1 MIGQSSLKEVCANW
15 AADPTTLPALIVLSG
30 RWGSGKK
37 TAVEYIR
44 KNIPN
49 DGMFRVESNSVAA
62 VREVIDKSY
71 TLAGRVFYVFQ
82 DCDIMRPQARNAMLK
97 VMEEPP
103 KNAHFI
109 LTVQTLA
116 NVLPTIRSR
125 AFVYEMAPYHIQE
138 IQEYVLTLKEA
149 DQQFIKQVPILCLQS
164 IGDVAAIV
172 QMKENWNDMYE
183 YVQSVVDY
191 VGEATQANT
200 LKIGSRIDIK
210 GDDNSKFPLIRFLW
224 VLHISL
230 SNRFTKT
237 RQERYF
243 NALLRSSKAWAELD
257 IFAANK
263 QNIVDTLLLDLRNLL
278 REEK

>member
-1 MIGQSSLKEVCANW
+1 MIGQSALKDVCARW
-15 AADPTTLPALIVLSG
+15 ASDLSTLPALIVLSG

-44 KNIPN
+44 KNVPN

-62 VREVIDKSY
+62 VREVIEKSY
-71 TLAGRVFYVFQ
+71 TLGGRVFYVFE
-82 DCDIMRPQARNAMLK
+82 DCDAMRPQARNAMLK

-116 NVLPTIRSR
+116 NILPTIRSR

-138 IQEYVLTLKEA
+138 VREYVLGLKED
-149 DQQFIKQVPILCLQS
+149 DQKFIKEVPVMFLQT

-172 QMKENWNDMYE
+172 AMKEQWNDLYNYANTVAE
-183 YVQSVVDY
+183 F

-210 GDDNSKFPLIRFLW
+210 GDDASKFPLIRFLW
-224 VLHISL
+224 VLHICLCSIF
-230 SNRFTKT
+230 SKT
-237 RQERYF
+237 RKERYF
-243 NALLRSSKAWAELD
+243 NALLRTSKAWAELD

-263 QNIVDTLLLDLRNLL
+263 QNIIDTLLLDLRDIL
-278 REEK
+278 REE

>member
-1 MIGQSSLKEVCANW
+1 MIGQSGLKEVCSNW
-15 AADPTTLPALIVLSG
+15 AASPETLPALIVLSG

-44 KNIPN
+44 KTVPN
-49 DGMFRVESNSVAA
+49 DGMFKVESNSVAA

-71 TLAGRVFYVFQ
+71 ALGGRVFYVFQ
-82 DCDIMRPQARNAMLK
+82 DCDAMRPQARNAMLK

-138 IQEYVLTLKEA
+138 IQEYILTLKEA
-149 DQQFIKQVPILCLQS
+149 DQQFIKSVPVIYLQS
-164 IGDVAAIV
+164 IGDVAAIIG
-172 QMKENWNDMYE
+172 MKENWKEMYD
-183 YVQSVVDY
+183 YAQAVVDY
-191 VGEATQANT
+191 IGEATQANT
-200 LKIGSRIDIK
+200 LKIGTRIDIK
-210 GDDNSKFPLIRFLW
+210 GEDNAKFPLIRFLW

-230 SNRFTKT
+230 STRFAET
-237 RQERYF
+237 RKERYF
-243 NALLRSSKAWAELD
+243 AALLRTSKAWAELD
-257 IFAANK
+257 IFAVNK
-263 QNIVDTLLLDLRNLL
+263 QNVVDTLLLDLRDIL
-278 REEK
+278 REE

>member
-1 MIGQSSLKEVCANW
+1 MIGQASLKEVCSNW
-15 AADPTTLPALIVLSG
+15 AADPSTLPALIVLSG

-44 KNIPN
+44 KTVKN
-49 DGMFRVESNSVAA
+49 DGIFRVESNSVAA
-62 VREVIDKSY
+62 VREVIEKSY
-71 TLAGRVFYVFQ
+71 ALGGRVFYVFE
-82 DCDIMRPQARNAMLK
+82 DCDAMRPQARNAMLK

-125 AFVYEMAPYHIQE
+125 AFVYEMAPYHKEE
-138 IQEYVLTLKEA
+138 IDEYILTLKEA
-149 DQQFIKQVPILCLQS
+149 DQQFIKEVPPAFLQT

-172 QMKENWNDMYE
+172 GMKENWKDMFDYA
-183 YVQSVVDY
+183 QTVVDY

-200 LKIGSRIDIK
+200 LKIGTRIDIK
-210 GDDNSKFPLIRFLW
+210 GEDSAKFPLIRFLW
-224 VLHISL
+224 VLHICLSL
-230 SNRFTKT
+230 RFIET
-237 RQERYF
+237 RQGRYF
-243 NALLRSSKAWAELD
+243 NALLRTSKAWAELD

-263 QNIVDTLLLDLRNLL
+263 QNIVDTLLLDLRSIL
-278 REEK
+278 REE

>member
-1 MIGQSSLKEVCANW
+1 MIGQDKLKDLCASW
-15 AADPTTLPALIVLSG
+15 AKEPATIPALIVLAG

-44 KNIPN
+44 KNVPN
-49 DGMFRVESNSVAA
+49 DGMFRVENNSVAA

-71 TLAGRVFYVFQ
+71 ALGGRVFYVFQ
-82 DCDIMRPQARNAMLK
+82 DCDAMRPQARNAMLK

-109 LTVQTLA
+109 LTVQNLT

-125 AFVYEMAPYHIQE
+125 AFVYEMQPY
-138 IQEYVLTLKEA
+138 
-149 DQQFIKQVPILCLQS
+149 S
-164 IGDVAAIV
+164 IGELREYISGLREEEQKFLKDIPRAFLSTLGDAAAIV
-172 QMKENWNDMYE
+172 EMKEQWKDLYDYAN
-183 YVQSVVDY
+183 SVVDY

-200 LKIGSRIDIK
+200 LKIGTRLDIK
-210 GDDNSKFPLIRFLW
+210 GEDNTKFNLIRFLW

-230 SNRFTKT
+230 FLKFDKT
-237 RQERYF
+237 RQGRYF
-243 NALLRSSKAWAELD
+243 EALKRSSKAWAELD
-257 IFAANK
+257 IFAVNK
-263 QNIVDTLLLDLRNLL
+263 QNVIDTLLLDLRDIL